1 MASVQNNPI
10 NIQPSTLNQTVGFGN
25 PEITEIVASHTAQ
38 RPSRLLSASYTTQS
52 VLTGVPLLISDL
64 MVAGFG
70 LLITAYGVDHFLG
83 EQLHIG
89 IWNQLPALLFLQ
101 AMLMAIHQL
110 YPGTAVSQ
118 VFELRGLV
126 RSVFMSF
133 AFLAAM
139 NALLGEL
146 PRREFV
152 TFFIASVIVAILLPL
167 VRNGVRRILSRTRW
181 WGIRAVLV
189 GDPVKG
195 KLACINSKSSRTR
208 GYIPV
213 GYACDAKVFWIDSSI
228 DPFYLGEQND
238 VVDIARFQHTPVVI
252 LTPEQPTDVINRL
265 VFQFPSVIGL
275 GCEASP
281 FADKHTVHESEHIS
295 NQHSLP
301 MLRFSPRVCKRTVDL
316 MICIPALIILSPIFL
331 VIAACIKL
339 ISPGPVFYGD
349 VRVGQHGKR
358 FRMWKFRTMVSD
370 ANAVLEQYLND
381 HPELHDEWERDR
393 KLKHDP
399 RIIPRIGA
407 LMRKWSIDEFPQL
420 WNVVVGE
427 MSLVGPRPVPEPEI
441 VKYRERYY
449 EYTHMWPGITGLWQV
464 SGRNN
469 TTFERRVELVYYYAK
484 NWSPWLDL
492 WILTKTPS
500 AVVSNEGAY

>member
-1 MASVQNNPI
+1 M
-10 NIQPSTLNQTVGFGN
+10 F
-25 PEITEIVASHTAQ
+25 
-38 RPSRLLSASYTTQS
+38 
-52 VLTGVPLLISDL
+52 TGIPLLLADMSI
-64 MVAGFG
+64 AAIG
-70 LLITAYGVDHFLG
+70 LLVTALGVDRFLG
-83 EQLHIG
+83 EPLHPG
-89 IWNQLPALLFLQ
+89 IWNQLPALLLLQ
-101 AMLMAIHQL
+101 SMLIAIHQL
-110 YPGTAVSQ
+110 YPGTSVSQ

-126 RSVFMSF
+126 RSVFISF

-139 NALLGEL
+139 NALLGDL

-152 TFFIASVIVAILLPL
+152 TFVIASLLIAFTLPL
-167 VRNGVRRILSRTRW
+167 FRTMVRNRLANTRW
-181 WGIRAVLV
+181 WGIRALLV
-189 GDPVKG
+189 GDPHTAKS
-195 KLACINSKSSRTR
+195 ACVHSRASR
-208 GYIPV
+208 RCGYIPV
-213 GYACDAKVFWIDSSI
+213 GYACDPGLYWCDSSV
-228 DPFYLGEQND
+228 DPHYLGEQAD
-238 VVDIARFQHTPVVI
+238 VVEIARDCHTPVVI
-252 LTPEQPTDVINRL
+252 LTPDQSSEIANRL
-265 VFQFPSVIGL
+265 VFQIPSVIDL
-275 GCEASP
+275 GCTSSP
-281 FADKHTVHESEHIS
+281 FFDKNAMNRSEHIA

-316 MICIPALIILSPIFL
+316 MICIPALLLLSPLFL
-331 VIAACIKL
+331 AIGLCIKI

-349 VRVGQHGKR
+349 IRVGQHGKR
-358 FRMWKFRTMVSD
+358 FRMWKFRTMVTN
-370 ANAVLEQYLND
+370 ANQVIEDYLSAN
-381 HPELHDEWERDR
+381 PELRAEWESDR

-399 RIIPRIGA
+399 RIVPRIGR

-469 TTFERRVELVYYYAK
+469 TTFERRVDLVYYYAK